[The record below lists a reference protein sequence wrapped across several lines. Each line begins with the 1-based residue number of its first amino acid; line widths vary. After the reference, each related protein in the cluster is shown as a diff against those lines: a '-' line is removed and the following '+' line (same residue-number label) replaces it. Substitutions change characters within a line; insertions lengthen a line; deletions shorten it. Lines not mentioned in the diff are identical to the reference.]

1 MFLKKLLLNLILS
14 LALIQSQAQ
23 QSVSFS
29 GQIKN
34 AKADESI
41 YLGLEGMLIQ
51 LKLQDSGAFSINT
64 SLQQLPACFYIASIT
79 KKGKIEQHTPRI
91 WFEKDSIGINIDWV
105 DKSFQVADKMSY
117 QSISEKI
124 ESLKGSQQNQFILSN
139 SVNIPILYFAN
150 ENKNDIPVPDLEI
163 FSQKVDKLYQGST
176 YFKKIEAYINAKKRK
191 PLKIGDIVQDFTL
204 PDRDGN
210 PISII
215 NGSEKIKLV
224 AFFSSGCSFSISSI
238 GLLEQLEK
246 INNSKIQIISVWADD
261 TKYSWLN
268 EHLDQ
273 KHKISWINIWDEY
286 QFASTYFNN
295 TGWPT
300 FYVINAEAKL
310 IDIFHDYNQKT
321 ANKLKELVK

>member
-1 MFLKKLLLNLILS
+1 MKKLLLNLILS

-23 QSVSFS
+23 QAVSFR

-41 YLGLEGMLIQ
+41 YLGVEGMLLQ
-51 LKLQDSGAFSINT
+51 LKLQDNGAFLINT
-64 SLQQLPACFYIASIT
+64 NLQQIPACFFIASIT
-79 KKGKIEQHTPRI
+79 KKGKIEQHSPRI
-91 WFEKDSIGINIDWV
+91 WFEKDSIDINIDWV

-124 ESLKGSQQNQFILSN
+124 ESLKGNQQNQFMLSN
-139 SVNIPILYFAN
+139 SVNFPILYFVN
-150 ENKNDIPVPDLEI
+150 ENKSDIPLPDLEI
-163 FSQKVDKLYQGST
+163 FIQKVDETYQSSA

-191 PLKIGDIVQDFTL
+191 PLKIGDIVLDFTL

-210 PISII
+210 PISMN
-215 NGSEKIKLV
+215 NGSQKTKLV
-224 AFFSSGCSFSISSI
+224 TFFSSGCSFSISSI
-238 GLLEQLEK
+238 GLLEQLQK
-246 INNSKIQIISVWADD
+246 INNGKIEIITVWADD
-261 TKYSWLN
+261 SKNSWLN

-273 KHKISWINIWDEY
+273 KRKITWINIWDEY

-300 FYVINAEAKL
+300 FYVINAEGRL
-310 IDIFHDYNQKT
+310 IDVFHDYNQKT
-321 ANKLKELVK
+321 ANKLKELTK